1 MHNSDEYYMQRCIGL
16 AQLGAGRVAPN
27 PMVGAVLVYQ
37 DRIIGEGY
45 HMKFGEAHAEVNC
58 LHSVKEEDRPLIT
71 KATLYVSLEPCA
83 HTGKT
88 PPCSQLI
95 IREQIPK
102 VVIGCLDPFAA
113 VNGKGLVQLQSA
125 GIETVTGVCE
135 ADCIAL
141 NKRFFCFHTKKRPY
155 ITLKW
160 AQTAEGKIAGNG
172 DERLMISNEITNRL
186 VHRWRSEEAAILVG
200 TQTALLDN
208 PTLDNRLWEGPAP
221 VRLVLDKQMRLPND
235 LKVFNGQQKTI
246 VFHSQTS
253 AISEKVEYVFIEPKE
268 DLLTQILNSCY
279 QHQLNSIL
287 VEGGRQLLQ
296 SFIDKGLWDEAHVIT
311 NESLTVAEGLAAP
324 VLISQQKI
332 RSEKILT
339 DRIDYYQN
347 QAAEKPAHFSNN

>member
-1 MHNSDEYYMQRCIGL
+1 MQNRDEFYMQRCLGL

-27 PMVGAVLVYQ
+27 PLVGAVLVYQ

-45 HMKFGEAHAEVNC
+45 HMQYGEAHAEVNC
-58 LHSVKEEDRPLIT
+58 LQSVKELDRHLIT

-95 IREQIPK
+95 IREQVPK

-113 VNGKGLVQLQSA
+113 VNGKGLAQLQAA

-135 ADCIAL
+135 ADCVAL
-141 NKRFFCFHTKKRPY
+141 NKRFFCFHTNKRPY

-160 AQTAEGKIAGNG
+160 AQTADGKIASYGS
-172 DERLMISNEITNRL
+172 ERLMISNEVTNRL

-208 PTLDNRLWEGPAP
+208 PALDNRLWEGSSP
-221 VRLVLDKQMRLPND
+221 VRLVLDKQLRLPND
-235 LKVFNGQQKTI
+235 LKVFNGQQKMI
-246 VFHSQTS
+246 VFHSQALATS
-253 AISEKVEYVFIEPKE
+253 LKVEYVYIDPN
-268 DLLTQILNSCY
+268 DDVLTQIVNYCY
-279 QHQLNSIL
+279 NQQLNSIL
-287 VEGGRQLLQ
+287 VEGGQQLLQ
-296 SFIDKGLWDEAHVIT
+296 SFIDEGLWDTAYVIT
-311 NESLTVAEGLAAP
+311 NEGLTVSTGLDAP
-324 VLISQQKI
+324 ILKGQQKI

-347 QAAEKPAHFSNN
+347 KVADQAAHFSNN